1 MPDENIRTTMQF
13 QADITDFKSAMQEAN
28 RSIKLANSEFKAA
41 SSGMDDWGSSTDG
54 LAAKLRQLG
63 DVHEAEKRKLD
74 VLNAAYQQAVR
85 EQGAASAA
93 AVDLQTK
100 INNQQAV
107 VNKAEKEFDQYSAE
121 LKEVEEAERRAAKSG
136 REISEELDD
145 MRKKT
150 EESADGWS
158 IMKDVVADFI
168 SNTIS
173 GAIDALKSAAE
184 ATREYRRDMAQ
195 LAQNAADAGQDMGA
209 MKNVLKDVASVTGE
223 TDAAME
229 GLNML
234 MATGLDTTNL
244 TNAAEAFAGAATKF
258 DGLKFEGLAEGLQE
272 SLAVGQAVGPFAEL
286 IERMGGDLEAFNEG
300 MAACTTQAEKQQYA
314 MQWLNESGLQQV
326 HDSYVQNNADLV
338 EAEKAQ
344 FRHNEAMAKLGAVI
358 EPINTALANLGAI
371 IIEKVTPVV
380 ESIITWAQENLPTIA
395 PLIAGIAAALG
406 VLAAALAIQG
416 IISGVS
422 KAFALLNTTMLANP
436 IVLIVAA
443 IAGLVAAFVTLW
455 KKSEAFRNFWLNMW
469 EGIKNAFSAVVEWFG
484 NAASNITGFFSN
496 AWQGIKNAWSGA
508 KEWFGNVRE
517 GINQKFEDI
526 GNWFSDKFTKAK
538 DLAQKAW
545 SGVKGYFGKVK
556 DGVTGTWSKFDS
568 WMGGKF
574 GDAWTE
580 AKKKF
585 ASSTVGQYFG
595 QIGNSIKG
603 TFSAVKSAL
612 SGNFSDAW
620 TAIKGVFSGWGS
632 FFSGLWDKAKAAFSN
647 AGSNMLSIG
656 KNIVEG
662 LWSGISNSFQWIKD
676 KISGWVGNVMD
687 FIKGLFGIHSPSAV
701 MRDEVGKMLGLGMA
715 EGIEDSRNAVN
726 GAVRKLG
733 DAALGGLS
741 PIGGGAPGA
750 AAGGRVINYTQNNY
764 SPLALSRREIYRQT
778 NIALAFAGGVR

>member
-1 MPDENIRTTMQF
+1 MAEENIRTTMQF

-63 DVHEAEKRKLD
+63 DVHDAEKRKLD
-74 VLNAAYQQAVR
+74 VLQAAYDKTVS
-85 EQGAASAA
+85 EQGEASAA
-93 AVDLQTK
+93 AIDLQTK
-100 INNQQAV
+100 INNQQAA
-107 VNKAEKEFDQYSAE
+107 VNKAERE
-121 LKEVEEAERRAAKSG
+121 LDAYAAKLEEVERGADDAATDVKKAGDAAKEAG
-136 REISEELDD
+136 DD
-145 MRKKT
+145 AKDG
-150 EESADGWS
+150 ADGWS

-195 LAQNAADAGQDMGA
+195 LAQNAKDSGKDMDD
-209 MKNVLKDVASVTGE
+209 MKNVLKGVASVTGE

-406 VLAAALAIQG
+406 VLAAAMAIQG

-455 KKSEAFRNFWLNMW
+455 KKSEAFRNFWKNLW
-469 EGIKNAFSAVVEWFG
+469 EGIKKTVASVAEWFSKT
-484 NAASNITGFFSN
+484 ASNIAKFFSN
-496 AWQGIKNAWSGA
+496 AWTNIKNAWSKAGEWFSGIWS
-508 KEWFGNVRE
+508 KITGVFSSVGSWFGNIFR
-517 GINQKFEDI
+517 N
-526 GNWFSDKFTKAK
+526 
-538 DLAQKAW
+538 
-545 SGVKGYFGKVK
+545 
-556 DGVTGTWSKFDS
+556 
-568 WMGGKF
+568 
-574 GDAWTE
+574 AWTGITN
-580 AKKKF
+580 AF
-585 ASSTVGQYFG
+585 ANV
-595 QIGNSIKG
+595 
-603 TFSAVKSAL
+603 
-612 SGNFSDAW
+612 
-620 TAIKGVFSGWGS
+620 GS
-632 FFSGLWDKAKAAFSN
+632 FFSGIWSKIKSAFSID
-647 AGSNMLSIG
+647 GMLSIG
-656 KNIVEG
+656 KNLVTG
-662 LWSGISNSFQWIKD
+662 LWNGISNSFQWIKD

-741 PIGGGAPGA
+741 PVGGGAPGA
-750 AAGGRVINYTQNNY
+750 AAGGRTIIFNQTNN
-764 SPLALSRREIYRQT
+764 SPRALSRREIYRQT
-778 NIALAFAGGVR
+778 HNALAFAGGA

>member
-1 MPDENIRTTMQF
+1 M
-13 QADITDFKSAMQEAN
+13 
-28 RSIKLANSEFKAA
+28 
-41 SSGMDDWGSSTDG
+41 
-54 LAAKLRQLG
+54 
-63 DVHEAEKRKLD
+63 
-74 VLNAAYQQAVR
+74 
-85 EQGAASAA
+85 
-93 AVDLQTK
+93 
-100 INNQQAV
+100 
-107 VNKAEKEFDQYSAE
+107 
-121 LKEVEEAERRAAKSG
+121 
-136 REISEELDD
+136 
-145 MRKKT
+145 
-150 EESADGWS
+150 
-158 IMKDVVADFI
+158 
-168 SNTIS
+168 
-173 GAIDALKSAAE
+173 
-184 ATREYRRDMAQ
+184 
-195 LAQNAADAGQDMGA
+195 
-209 MKNVLKDVASVTGE
+209 
-223 TDAAME
+223 
-229 GLNML
+229 
-234 MATGLDTTNL
+234 
-244 TNAAEAFAGAATKF
+244 
-258 DGLKFEGLAEGLQE
+258 
-272 SLAVGQAVGPFAEL
+272 
-286 IERMGGDLEAFNEG
+286 
-300 MAACTTQAEKQQYA
+300 
-314 MQWLNESGLQQV
+314 
-326 HDSYVQNNADLV
+326 
-338 EAEKAQ
+338 
-344 FRHNEAMAKLGAVI
+344 
-358 EPINTALANLGAI
+358 
-371 IIEKVTPVV
+371 
-380 ESIITWAQENLPTIA
+380 
-395 PLIAGIAAALG
+395 
-406 VLAAALAIQG
+406 LAAALAIQG